1 MSSATRP
8 TTLEQATAGGRAL
21 PLTVLAGPHGP
32 DRSIGS
38 IGVGFRLSGE
48 ETGGQVAIVEHPF
61 PVGAL
66 VPPHVHTRED
76 EFSIVT
82 AGAIG
87 FRSGPDEVVLEAG
100 GYISKPRGE
109 LHTMWNAGPTEA
121 RMIEVITPAG
131 FERFFTQLAE
141 MFEDGPP
148 DPTTLETLAASY
160 GLFFDPTWVPDLMQR
175 HNLNSPF
182 G

>member
-1 MSSATRP
+1 MTTSLA
-8 TTLEQATAGGRAL
+8 TTLAEATAAGRAL
-21 PLTVLAGPHGP
+21 PLTVSASPHQP
-32 DRSIGS
+32 DRWLGTIT
-38 IGVGFRLSGE
+38 VGFRLTGE
-48 ETGGQVAIVEHPF
+48 HTGGQVALVEHSF
-61 PVGAL
+61 PPGAL

-109 LHTMWNAGPTEA
+109 LHAMWNAGPDDA
-121 RMIEVITPAG
+121 RMIEVITPSG
-131 FERFFTQLAE
+131 FENFFRELADIVE
-141 MFEDGPP
+141 SGPP
-148 DPTTLETLAASY
+148 DPVSLETLATAY
-160 GLFFDPTWVPDLMQR
+160 GLFFDPTWVPELMEKYT
-175 HNLNSPF
+175 LNSPF